1 MTLAILAT
9 AAIILIFGE
18 PYEESRTWYSDFFFQ
33 KALGVPV
40 RPGARIDPQ
49 VPQEPSDKQRL
60 RLP

>member
-33 KALGVPV
+33 KALGFLCVLALV
-40 RPGARIDPQ
+40 LIHRCRRSRQTSKD
-49 VPQEPSDKQRL
+49 
-60 RLP
+60 